1 MRRRTAACLVTSLLR
16 FDAKNL
22 GQQNIFHIVP
32 GRYQGERSAS
42 VALGGVCRGLASP
55 GAEPPTIGRK
65 MTMTAKEILQE
76 IKPLGS
82 DSYKRVI
89 FNHGVKEPCFGVK
102 ISDLQK
108 IVKRIK
114 RDYQL
119 ALDLYDTGIY
129 DAMYLAGLIADDA
142 RMTKK
147 DLQHWVAKANC
158 AALGGTTV
166 AWVAAGSPH
175 GWELAREWIDSKTPL
190 IAAAGWATLG
200 SLVSVKDDSEFDLAE
215 LKRLLQRMQK
225 NIHQAPDVVRRQMN
239 LFVIAIGSYVEPL
252 TDTAIQTGEKI
263 GVVTVDAGNTSCQVP
278 FAPAYIRKVQK
289 RGGIGKKRKTAK
301 C

>member
-1 MRRRTAACLVTSLLR
+1 M
-16 FDAKNL
+16 
-22 GQQNIFHIVP
+22 I
-32 GRYQGERSAS
+32 
-42 VALGGVCRGLASP
+42 
-55 GAEPPTIGRK
+55 
-65 MTMTAKEILQE
+65 MTAKEILEE

-147 DLQHWVAKANC
+147 DLQHWVAKAYC
-158 AALGGTTV
+158 RPLCGTTV
-166 AWVAAGSPH
+166 AWVAAGSAH
-175 GWELAREWIDSKTPL
+175 GWELAQEWIDSKTPL
-190 IAAAGWATLG
+190 VAVAGWATLG
-200 SLVSVKDDSEFDLAE
+200 SLVSIKDDAQLDLAA
-215 LKRLLQRMQK
+215 LKRLLLRVPK
-225 NIHQAPDVVRRQMN
+225 TIHQAPDMVRYQMN
-239 LFVIAIGSYVEPL
+239 SFIIAVGCYVQSL
-252 TDTAIQTGEKI
+252 TETAIQTAEKI
-263 GVVTVDAGNTSCQVP
+263 GPVMADLGDNACQVP
-278 FAPAYIRKVQK
+278 FAPDYIRKVQK
-289 RGGIGKKRKTAK
+289 RGTIGKKRKTAK